1 MERFA
6 AIVRIGDSNEHRT
19 EGQALSVL
27 RLHVKEGC
35 WSSPPV
41 RELPAGTPVIASHV
55 RGGLGWFL
63 LGVFAGDEMDIP
75 WPRSP
80 EHANH
85 IGHAVSF
92 MDAASSPTLTASAEL
107 RAATCDGSPETSSMT
122 RSRCCASTLSIR
134 RSCVRREPGRS
145 RPISRPR

>member
-19 EGQALSVL
+19 KGQALSVL
-27 RLHVKEGC
+27 RLHVREGC

-41 RELPAGTPVIASHV
+41 HDLPAGTPVIASHV

-63 LGVFAGDEMDIP
+63 LGVFAGEEMNIP

-92 MDAASSPTLTASAEL
+92 MDAAFIADPDRIRGAKGRHLRWLSKEEFDAALAQLRVDAQHSPL
-107 RAATCDGSPETSSMT
+107 
-122 RSRCCASTLSIR
+122 
-134 RSCVRREPGRS
+134 VRGE
-145 RPISRPR
+145 